1 MEHQRKLFQQR
12 GYSEDL
18 LPKTQSQRTWKTFNY
33 FTLWMGSVHNVPNY
47 VMVGGFFILGLSTF
61 SIMLAI
67 ILSAFFIAAVM
78 VLNGAAGSKYG
89 VPFAMIL
96 RASYGVRGALFPGLL
111 RGGIA
116 AIMWFG
122 LQCYAGSLAC
132 LILIGKIWPGFL
144 TLGGDFTL
152 LGLSLPG
159 LITFL
164 LFWLVNVG
172 IGFGGGKVLNKFTA
186 ILNPCIYI
194 VFGGMAIWAISL
206 VGLGPIFDYIP
217 SGIQKAENSGFLFL
231 VVINAVVAVWA
242 APAVSASDFT
252 QNAHSFREQALG
264 QTLGLV
270 VAYILFAVAGVC
282 IIAGASIHYGADT
295 WNVLDI
301 VQRWDSLFASFFAVL
316 VILTAVITG
325 LVNISNTYGAIRGTD
340 VFYPQQGA
348 GNTRYRRSFVATGFM
363 TLITVPLAV
372 IPFSPFVSSIGLLT
386 QTGDYTRRS
395 FIYGSVICLLV
406 ALVPALTRLFCSI
419 PLPVS
424 SAVML
429 VSYLP
434 LLFSALVFSQQITF
448 TARNIYRLALPLFV
462 GIFLMALPPVYLQ
475 DLPLTLR
482 PLLSNGLLVGILL
495 AVLMDNLIP
504 WERIE

>member
-1 MEHQRKLFQQR
+1 MFNFAVSRESLLSGFQ
-12 GYSEDL
+12 
-18 LPKTQSQRTWKTFNY
+18 WF
-33 FTLWMGSVHNVPNY
+33 
-47 VMVGGFFILGLSTF
+47 FFIFCNTVVVPPTL
-61 SIMLAI
+61 
-67 ILSAFFIAAVM
+67 LSAFQLPQSSLLTLTQYAFLATALACFAQAFCGHRRAIMEGPGGLWWGTILTITLGEASRGTPINDIATSLAVGIALSGVLTMLIGFSGLGHRLARLFTPSVM
-78 VLNGAAGSKYG
+78 VL
-89 VPFAMIL
+89 FML
-96 RASYGVRGALFPGLL
+96 
-111 RGGIA
+111 
-116 AIMWFG
+116 M
-122 LQCYAGSLAC
+122 
-132 LILIGKIWPGFL
+132 
-144 TLGGDFTL
+144 
-152 LGLSLPG
+152 
-159 LITFL
+159 
-164 LFWLVNVG
+164 
-172 IGFGGGKVLNKFTA
+172 
-186 ILNPCIYI
+186 
-194 VFGGMAIWAISL
+194 
-206 VGLGPIFDYIP
+206 
-217 SGIQKAENSGFLFL
+217 
-231 VVINAVVAVWA
+231 
-242 APAVSASDFT
+242 
-252 QNAHSFREQALG
+252 
-264 QTLGLV
+264 
-270 VAYILFAVAGVC
+270 
-282 IIAGASIHYGADT
+282 
-295 WNVLDI
+295 
-301 VQRWDSLFASFFAVL
+301 
-316 VILTAVITG
+316 LTAVITG